1 METKRGVPNILAGG
15 FAGIGLVALALAVA
29 VFAGVVDTGFPA
41 GIYVI
46 VAMVNVALAVIL
58 WRLT

>member
-1 METKRGVPNILAGG
+1 METSRGVPNILAGG
-15 FAGIGLVALALAVA
+15 FAGIGVVALALALSVVVG
-29 VFAGVVDTGFPA
+29 VFDAGFPA

-46 VAMVNVALAVIL
+46 VAMVNVALALIL